1 MISQFA
7 TAQIGAA
14 LVNINPAYRTH
25 ELEYILQQANISTL
39 ILADQFKD
47 SKYFEILEEVCPQIT
62 KVSPGE
68 LNTEK
73 FPKLRRVIGLGK
85 TAFSA
90 VMSWDQMREMAPEVS
105 SGALK
110 DIGADVTNQSV
121 VNLQYTSGTTGF
133 PKGVQLTH
141 RNLLMNA
148 YYVGKR
154 MRTTNLD
161 RICIPVPFYHC
172 FGCVLGTLL
181 CVTHGASMII
191 PAEVFTATATLGA
204 IQDEQCTAIYGVP
217 TMFIAQLEHPEFQ
230 DYDLSSLRTGIMAGS
245 PCPIEV
251 MQRVVQDMGAHEIT
265 IAYGLTEASPV
276 ITQTR
281 TTDPLEIR
289 VGTVGEPMA
298 GLEVKTVIPGTED
311 ITAPGEIGELMVR
324 GHCVMKGYYR
334 KAEDTAEAITPDGW
348 LHTGDLADCYDG
360 FYRITGRIKDL
371 VIRGGENIY
380 PREIEEFLFPHPAI
394 VDVQVVG
401 LPDRK
406 YGEELSAW
414 IQLKPDHQ
422 LTGEEVT
429 SFCKGK
435 ISHFK
440 IPVYI
445 FFVDSYPTT
454 VTGKIQKFKLREL
467 GIESL
472 RAKGI
477 Y

>member
-1 MISQFA
+1 MSHIKDGVSFQNLHPCLFLERSA
-7 TAQIGAA
+7 RVYTEKPAVIYGTKIYTYKDLQHRVDLLARAFLRKGVTPGDRIAYMLPNIPELLEGHYGPMRIGAV
-14 LVNINPAYRTH
+14 LVAINTRLSAREVSYILRHSGARAIVFDSEYSKLVEEAIGTDSNIHTKIEVTDVFASIKSDA
-25 ELEYILQQANISTL
+25 LEYETFLETG
-39 ILADQFKD
+39 KD
-47 SKYFEILEEVCPQIT
+47 VDLPPIDRS
-62 KVSPGE
+62 E
-68 LNTEK
+68 LDT
-73 FPKLRRVIGLGK
+73 VAI
-85 TAFSA
+85 
-90 VMSWDQMREMAPEVS
+90 D
-105 SGALK
+105 
-110 DIGADVTNQSV
+110 
-121 VNLQYTSGTTGF
+121 YTSGTTGF

-298 GLEVKTVIPGTED
+298 GLEVKTVIPGTHVSD
-311 ITAPGEIGELMVR
+311 SRQATKSVR
-324 GHCVMKGYYR
+324 QR
-334 KAEDTAEAITPDGW
+334 
-348 LHTGDLADCYDG
+348 
-360 FYRITGRIKDL
+360 
-371 VIRGGENIY
+371 
-380 PREIEEFLFPHPAI
+380 
-394 VDVQVVG
+394 
-401 LPDRK
+401 
-406 YGEELSAW
+406 
-414 IQLKPDHQ
+414 
-422 LTGEEVT
+422 
-429 SFCKGK
+429 
-435 ISHFK
+435 
-440 IPVYI
+440 
-445 FFVDSYPTT
+445 
-454 VTGKIQKFKLREL
+454 
-467 GIESL
+467 
-472 RAKGI
+472 
-477 Y
+477 